1 MCGPERIDPSIVDQ
15 NIDVGIS
22 EFDRPFRHVA
32 CAGCI
37 SKVRRNKICLA
48 SCPANFVD
56 RVLPALGIP
65 AHDQDM
71 DAKVRQFLGRR
82 TTDSA
87 RSSSDK
93 GGGSVSCHPQLLK
106 RNLLPL
112 DSHGRRAGSKSI
124 IFVEDNGLYLPV
136 RVDGRDARLLKGTD
150 AESEEAQEH
159 ANSSSLAPYA

>member
-1 MCGPERIDPSIVDQ
+1 MRGPERIDPRIVDQ
-15 NIDVGIS
+15 NIDVAIS

-32 CAGCI
+32 CASCV
-37 SKVRRNKICLA
+37 SKVRRNKICVA

-71 DAKVRQFLGRR
+71 DPNLRQFLGRR
-82 TTDSA
+82 TTDST

-93 GGGSVSCHPQLLK
+93 GGSSVTFHPQLPK
-106 RNLLPL
+106 PNPPYL
-112 DSHGRRAGSKSI
+112 DSHGRRASSKSLI
-124 IFVEDNGLYLPV
+124 LVEDNGLHLTV
-136 RVDGRDARLLKGTD
+136 RVAGRNARLLKGKD

-159 ANSSSLAPYA
+159 ANSRSLAPYA